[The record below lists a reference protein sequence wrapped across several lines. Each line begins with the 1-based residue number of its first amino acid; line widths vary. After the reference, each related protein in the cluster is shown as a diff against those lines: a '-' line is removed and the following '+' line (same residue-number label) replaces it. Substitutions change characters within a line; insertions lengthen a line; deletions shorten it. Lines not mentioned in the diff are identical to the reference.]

1 MQFRIPQD
9 VQREDKIVGPLTLR
23 QLITVGVG
31 GGIAYALYVTLAQKY
46 FVEIWLPPVIL
57 VSLLTAAFAFLK
69 IHDMTF
75 GKFILYLAE
84 YTMKPRKRVWKQMSG
99 DVFVSAM
106 TSRTETRADKKIDEL
121 GMNKRE
127 QLKRVQELSDIV
139 DTMRPGVLQPPDT
152 KIPVNS

>member
-1 MQFRIPQD
+1 MQFKIPQD

-23 QLITVGVG
+23 QLITVGIG
-31 GGIAYALYVTLAQKY
+31 GGIAYGLYVTLAQKY

-57 VSLLTAAFAFLK
+57 VSLLTAAFTFLK

-99 DVFVSAM
+99 DVFISAFGDRSK
-106 TSRTETRADKKIDEL
+106 TRTEKKIDTAGL
-121 GMNKRE
+121 DKRE
-127 QLKRVQELSDIV
+127 QFKHVEELSRIADS
-139 DTMRPGVLQPPDT
+139 MHPGIAQPPET
-152 KIPVNS
+152 KIPANS

>member
-1 MQFRIPQD
+1 MQFKIPQD

-31 GGIAYALYVTLAQKY
+31 GGIAYALYITLAQEY

-106 TSRTETRADKKIDEL
+106 SDRVTTHIEKKIEQVGTD
-121 GMNKRE
+121 KRE
-127 QLKRVQELSDIV
+127 QLKRVSELSEIV
-139 DTMRPGVLQPPDT
+139 DT
-152 KIPVNS
+152 IPVNS

>member
-1 MQFRIPQD
+1 MQFKIPQD

-46 FVEIWLPPVIL
+46 FIEIWLPPVII
-57 VSLLTAAFAFLK
+57 VSLLTVAFTFLK

-84 YTMKPRKRVWKQMSG
+84 YTMKPRRRVWKQMSG
-99 DVFVSAM
+99 DVFVSLIADRPKM
-106 TSRTETRADKKIDEL
+106 SADKKIETSGLD
-121 GMNKRE
+121 KRE
-127 QLKRVQELSDIV
+127 QFKRLEELSHIADS
-139 DTMRPGVLQPPDT
+139 MNPGVKTPPET